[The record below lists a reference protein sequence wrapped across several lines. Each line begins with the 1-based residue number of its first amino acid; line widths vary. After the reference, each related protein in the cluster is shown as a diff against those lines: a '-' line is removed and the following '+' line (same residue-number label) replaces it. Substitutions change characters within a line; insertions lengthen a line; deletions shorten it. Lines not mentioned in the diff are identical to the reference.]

1 MTKEICVDCDK
12 VFYGGKKSFFCPDCR
27 KRRLSEAAKKRNLN
41 KIGNAAYSKKC
52 KENTDE

>member
-27 KRRLSEAAKKRNLN
+27 KRRLGEAAKKRNLN
-41 KIGNAAYSKKC
+41 KIGKAAYSKKC
-52 KENTDE
+52 KEKP